1 MSASPDGF
9 IFILSINTSKNYQNT
24 LPWQPLPSVL
34 ARNRHVPAGPLT
46 HHLRQFELMPH
57 HPSPRLLWLLPCTR
71 RVGPAAVKLPRRS
84 PWTSTTTASRAARA
98 RGRYVNLPVPRWALG
113 LGLPGRASSGVSG
126 RREGKAGPTRSREQR
141 GPRVR
146 RSASTARRGR
156 VHSVSR
162 SPGKRVLLLLGFQD
176 Y

>member
-9 IFILSINTSKNYQNT
+9 IFILLINTSKNYQNI
-24 LPWQPLPSVL
+24 LPNTTIRTRTQPPRAGWSPHPPPATVSTDIMPHLPS
-34 ARNRHVPAGPLT
+34 PPL
-46 HHLRQFELMPH
+46 
-57 HPSPRLLWLLPCTR
+57 HPSRGSRSGQAPTPIAVDQHHD
-71 RVGPAAVKLPRRS
+71 RVPRRGIS
-84 PWTSTTTASRAARA
+84 
-98 RGRYVNLPVPRWALG
+98 VNLPVPRWALG